1 MALDSLTGLTFDVYV
16 WVSETDVVALL
27 FAYVLWSD
35 VARWVSLDE
44 VIGSKE
50 TACNCVAEDDV
61 EILVE
66 FVAVT
71 DVVIRDEVAFS
82 VVKSICCRWCV
93 VLIPVVSKDSV
104 TDGSVFLVKFLLSK
118 CKKKIFFLQE
128 NNQNIP
134 LFIYKKTKTK
144 TSPGYELGRSCVH
157 IMLNPKCIFE
167 YLINYQLSFY

>member
-1 MALDSLTGLTFDVYV
+1 MT
-16 WVSETDVVALL
+16 
-27 FAYVLWSD
+27 
-35 VARWVSLDE
+35 
-44 VIGSKE
+44 
-50 TACNCVAEDDV
+50 EDDV

-118 CKKKIFFLQE
+118 CKKKIFFVLE

-134 LFIYKKTKTK
+134 LFI
-144 TSPGYELGRSCVH
+144 
-157 IMLNPKCIFE
+157 
-167 YLINYQLSFY
+167 